1 MKIQIG
7 SGQPEPFDNKSLPQK
22 VLLHSCCAVCMAYPA
37 ELLRE
42 SGFEPVVW
50 FYNPNIYPESEYL
63 RRRDELIRY
72 CEEKGYEYLI
82 GDYEPEKWRLYVSGL
97 ENEPEKGAR
106 CEKCFE
112 FRLDKAA
119 QKAKELGIQCFT
131 TTLTVSPHKVSRQV
145 FAAGEAAA
153 KKVSAAVS
161 SESAIA
167 AEKLSAAFKPA
178 SGTTAEKIPAAF
190 LPDSAI
196 AAEKL
201 SATFTPVPDS
211 ASQDGVLALHRFN
224 DKPGD
229 GGYMKF
235 LKMDFKKQDGFLK
248 TMKLAKENNFYR
260 QQYCGCEFSI
270 RQ

>member
-1 MKIQIG
+1 MKDSAQNQTGGTESI
-7 SGQPEPFDNKSLPQK
+7 DNGFLPRK
-22 VLLHSCCAVCMAYPA
+22 VLLHACCAVCMAYPV

-50 FYNPNIYPESEYL
+50 FYNPNIYPETEYQ

-82 GDYEPEKWRLYVSGL
+82 GDYEPEKWRQFVQGL

-112 FRLDKAA
+112 FRLDRTA
-119 QKAKELGIQCFT
+119 QKAKELGIKYFT

-153 KKVSAAVS
+153 EKVSEALLL
-161 SESAIA
+161 ESD
-167 AEKLSAAFKPA
+167 SHVQDMAF
-178 SGTTAEKIPAAF
+178 
-190 LPDSAI
+190 
-196 AAEKL
+196 
-201 SATFTPVPDS
+201 
-211 ASQDGVLALHRFN
+211 ALHRVN
-224 DKPGD
+224 DCSASVD
-229 GGYMKF
+229 YMKF

-260 QQYCGCEFSI
+260 QQYCGCEFSY
-270 RQ
+270 RF